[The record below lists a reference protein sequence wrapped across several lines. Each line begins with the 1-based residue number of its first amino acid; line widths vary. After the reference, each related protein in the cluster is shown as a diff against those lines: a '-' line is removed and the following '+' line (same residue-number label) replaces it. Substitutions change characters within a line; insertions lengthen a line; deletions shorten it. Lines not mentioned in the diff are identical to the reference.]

1 MKMIK
6 YILKKLYN
14 ENEKDID
21 CILRILLFIALLV
34 INAHAIFYLINFFS
48 ETPEESI
55 LPSYLLGFFAIFIE
69 DKLFNLVLHIIELK
83 DRYEIEQKME
93 EYRKI
98 KQKKED
104 YNND

>member
-6 YILKKLYN
+6 YILRKLYN
-14 ENEKDID
+14 ENEEDID
-21 CILRILLFIALLV
+21 CILRILLFIILLV
-34 INAHAIFYLINFFS
+34 INAHVIFYLINFFS

-55 LPSYLLGFFAIFIE
+55 LPSYVLGFFAIFIE
-69 DKLFNLVLHIIELK
+69 AKLFNLVIHILELK

-93 EYRKI
+93 ECRNI
-98 KQKKED
+98 KQKKEE